1 MLMESSL
8 GKVFSPRLP
17 LEPPVPSTWVHL
29 DTANWLSVGKHLWSI
44 FVNRTLLFALLHSL
58 FQHFFFFPHIS
69 FKQQYN
75 VTLGA
80 SFTAGPQKLRPR
92 HVSYSATKN
101 HSLKMALAYLME
113 RPQFAPRCVHSVSYP
128 GKKTLSVQPVLPTAL
143 FQPAKF
149 LLKPFFYLSIWL
161 PVIRSWSS

>member
-1 MLMESSL
+1 MEL
-8 GKVFSPRLP
+8 FYL
-17 LEPPVPSTWVHL
+17 LFCIHFF
-29 DTANWLSVGKHLWSI
+29 NI
-44 FVNRTLLFALLHSL
+44 FVS
-58 FQHFFFFPHIS
+58 HIS

-75 VTLGA
+75 VTLGS

-149 LLKPFFYLSIWL
+149 LLKPFFLLVNLVTCNQILKFLTNPPNTFLL
-161 PVIRSWSS
+161 P